1 MQLSPVLLLHCII
14 RHGTCLI
21 LHTITND
28 VKKIVKEKKSVK
40 EGESLSALPLFVYF
54 ILPRNMATALG
65 SIW

>member
-1 MQLSPVLLLHCII
+1 
-14 RHGTCLI
+14 

-54 ILPRNMATALG
+54 ILLPPTTQEHCDAPGQYLVDAIYYPESG
-65 SIW
+65 P